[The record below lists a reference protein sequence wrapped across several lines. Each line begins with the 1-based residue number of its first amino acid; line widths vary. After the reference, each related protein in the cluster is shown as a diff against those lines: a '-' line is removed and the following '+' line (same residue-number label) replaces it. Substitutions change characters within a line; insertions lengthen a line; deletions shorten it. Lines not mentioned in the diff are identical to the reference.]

1 VIGGFVSFFK
11 HPLALVES
19 DKIGENTRVWAFAH
33 ILAGAQIGSECNICD
48 HVFIENDVVIGD
60 RVTIKCGVQ
69 IWDGLWIDDDVFIG
83 PNATFTNDLF
93 PRSKQY
99 PEEFTKTVIQKGA
112 SIGAN
117 ATILAGKTIGRNAM
131 IGAGA
136 VVTKDVPPNAIV
148 VGNPAHITGYAS
160 TTSAMRTQTDS
171 FPKQKHGLVCESE
184 IPGVRF
190 FRLPVIPDMRGS
202 LSFAEYGQYLPF
214 IPKRFFF
221 VFDVTSREV
230 RGEHAH
236 KELHQFLVCV
246 KGSCSV
252 MVDDGHCRE
261 EYDLNTPGAAVYIPP
276 MVWGVQYKYS
286 PDAVL
291 LVLASDVYNSDDY
304 IRDYDQFIAMVK
316 NNEYSFSRS

>member
-1 VIGGFVSFFK
+1 MNYFK
-11 HPLALVES
+11 HNNALVES
-19 DKIGENTRVWAFAH
+19 NNIGDNTRVWAFTH
-33 ILAGAQIGSECNICD
+33 ILPEARIGSDCNICD
-48 HVFIENDVVIGD
+48 HVFIENDVVIGN

-69 IWDGLWIDDDVFIG
+69 VWDGLRIADDVFIG

-99 PEEFTKTVIQKGA
+99 PDKFSQTIIQQGA

-117 ATILAGKTIGRNAM
+117 ATILAGNSIGKNAM

-148 VGNPAHITGYAS
+148 VGNPARISGYV
-160 TTSAMRTQTDS
+160 TTTPTQQ
-171 FPKQKHGLVCESE
+171 KQNETNLSHKLGSVGQSS
-184 IPGVRF
+184 IPGVQF
-190 FRLPVIPDMRGS
+190 VHLPVIPDMRGS

-214 IPKRFFF
+214 VPKRFFL
-221 VFDVTSREV
+221 VFDVPSQEI

-236 KELHQFLVCV
+236 KQLDQFLVCV
-246 KGSCSV
+246 KGSCTV
-252 MVDDGHCRE
+252 LVDDGNCRE
-261 EYDLNTPGAAVYIPP
+261 EYILNSPGAALHIPP

-291 LVLASDVYNSDDY
+291 MVLASDIYNANDY
-304 IRDYDQFIAMVK
+304 IRDYDEFLSLVAA
-316 NNEYSFSRS
+316 R